1 MIIELKPT
9 DGWKSFDLHLDA
21 SDFIYA
27 QYDEILK
34 FAGWKYLNI
43 TSDTAVLESPMGST
57 VYLEF
62 SQSNTENHDRI
73 QKMLFEYS
81 NSSDS
86 LILHLEQGLTT
97 KFQLKRIVKK

>member
-1 MIIELKPT
+1 MTIELKPT
-9 DGWKSFDLHLDA
+9 DGWKSFDLHLDV

-34 FAGWKYLNI
+34 FAGWKYVNI
-43 TSDTAVLESPMGST
+43 TSDTALFESPMGNT

-62 SQSNTENHDRI
+62 SPSDSDNYDRI

-86 LILHLEQGLTT
+86 LILHLEQELTT